1 MFSRGHSMLWALLWS
16 GISAAQETTPSV
28 SQDCKAPEYRLLD
41 FAVGSFTMHTAKGQL
56 AGHLGF
62 QKKLEGCAIA
72 GYWAGSQGGQGEVN
86 LYFDRSD
93 GRWHQLYIA
102 DDGWVLHFSGQ
113 FVGPSLVMT
122 GLNTFADGR
131 RGVQRMTWSMLP
143 DGRLRQFWE
152 ISSKDGKS
160 WETLFEALGKR
171 VGTAVPAR

>member
-1 MFSRGHSMLWALLWS
+1 MFSRGRCMLLALLWT
-16 GISAAQETTPSV
+16 GISAAQQTTPPV
-28 SQDCKAPEYRLLD
+28 LQDCKASEYRLLD

-56 AGHLGF
+56 AGHLRF
-62 QKKLEGCAIA
+62 QEKLEGCAIA

-93 GRWHQLYIA
+93 GRWHQLYLA

-113 FVGPSLVMT
+113 FEGHSLVMT

-131 RGVQRMTWSMLP
+131 RGLQRMSWSMLP

-152 ISSKDGKS
+152 ISLNDGKS
-160 WETLFEALGKR
+160 WETLFETLGNR
-171 VGTAVPAR
+171 GSGTLPAR